1 VHSYS
6 VCTPKTNILFDYIYK
21 IICEPFIDSLSN
33 SSSTIHRGL
42 WALLAGHRELAL
54 GQGGEALW
62 LDKALFDNSPILT
75 SVRREVLSISNGGEW
90 VVVVCRAHVRDRR
103 VQEQLHLLCP
113 EDEVLHHL
121 PDQNLARLGR
131 LLRGGTQGSV
141 WAVVHGN
148 EKVCIC
154 MVVLT

>member
-1 VHSYS
+1 MSKNYFQLQLGLQSTHSYS
-6 VCTPKTNILFDYIYK
+6 VWTPKTNILFDYTYK
-21 IICEPFIDSLSN
+21 IICGPFIDSLSS

-42 WALLAGHRELAL
+42 RALTRHGELAL
-54 GQGGEALW
+54 GQGGEALRC
-62 LDKALFDNSPILT
+62 DKALFDNSPILML
-75 SVRREVLSISNGGEW
+75 VHREVLSISNGGEW
-90 VVVVCRAHVRDRR
+90 VIMVRHTHIKDER

-141 WAVVHGN
+141 
-148 EKVCIC
+148 
-154 MVVLT
+154 